1 MTAFRAHRHGDAR
14 VCGATTV
21 VTGQSNTYVDG
32 KLWAVEGDPNTD
44 GGGGLIASQSA
55 TFIEGKRVIVHA
67 PDSAAPDMLCPIAPV
82 HCLPATAQGSA
93 TTNA

>member
-1 MTAFRAHRHGDAR
+1 MTAFQAHRHGDAR

-32 KLWAVEGDPNTD
+32 ELWAVEGDPNTD
-44 GGGGLIASQSA
+44 GLGGLIASQNA
-55 TFIEGKRVIVHA
+55 TYIDGKKVIVHA
-67 PDSAAPDMLCPIAPV
+67 PDSAVADLLCPMEP
-82 HCLPATAQGSA
+82 HCVPATAQGSA